1 MAFDP
6 SSTFDLD
13 AAGAITIDGAS
24 ITLGGDSDTAFDI
37 DTSTLD
43 IDSSGAVT
51 IDGATSLSVIGSGS
65 ATFGDDTEALVYDGS
80 GNVDFDSV
88 ALDIDS
94 SGAITID
101 GTSTVSIDGADDMN
115 FTITS
120 GTGGEDLTIQ
130 QIGANDSSI
139 IITAAGTGTDAVS
152 IDATAGDMLIAPNL
166 INGKTLTI
174 GPSSATQ
181 MVFTPHGTA
190 ANEKISLTNT
200 AGDATDAIA
209 VTATAGGIDI
219 GAGTVL
225 ALDGAGGIDIGK
237 AADVAIDIDSAALDI
252 DASGAVTVDSSAST
266 IAIGGNAVAQKIT
279 VGGDTGTRTEVE
291 LNAILVDVNAGSGG
305 VTIDGGGAISLDSG
319 AASNFTTTAGDITID
334 SEAGS
339 VNIDSGESA
348 TDSVRIVASHTDGG
362 IDVDAG
368 TNGINVDSTG
378 AISIGATNATAVTLG
393 RAGQTITMPGN
404 VDVNGTVFTI
414 DATNIMISESFATFC
429 SGSNIERDGGFMVE
443 SSSLSTGKGLGWDA
457 SIGRWGVDH
466 DLAYDAFS
474 IGADSAQGAYFALVL
489 DGTTYSHTTG
499 SAYAK
504 PGNIWIDGDDDI
516 WIYT

>member
-1 MAFDP
+1 
-6 SSTFDLD
+6 L
-13 AAGAITIDGAS
+13 
-24 ITLGGDSDTAFDI
+24 
-37 DTSTLD
+37 
-43 IDSSGAVT
+43 
-51 IDGATSLSVIGSGS
+51 
-65 ATFGDDTEALVYDGS
+65 TFGDDTEHLVYDGS

-88 ALDIDS
+88 GLDIDS

-190 ANEKISLTNT
+190 ANEKISLINT

-252 DASGAVTVDSSAST
+252 DASGA
-266 IAIGGNAVAQKIT
+266 IAI
-279 VGGDTGTRTEVE
+279 DTS
-291 LNAILVDVNAGSGG
+291 AGG
-305 VTIDGGGAISLDSG
+305 VSIDAA
-319 AASNFTTTAGDITID
+319 AASNFTTAGGAITID
-334 SEAGS
+334 GNAGISLKEAGTD
-339 VNIDSGESA
+339 VIAIDTARDILFSRTGGSSA
-348 TDSVRIVASHTDGG
+348 DPDVEFDGYVRFDGTTEVTDTTDSTSV
-362 IDVDAG
+362 
-368 TNGINVDSTG
+368 STG
-378 AISIGATNATAVTLG
+378 ALIVDGGVGIAKDLVVGGMVTAQEFHSEFVSASIMYMSGSNKFGDSIDDIHSFSGSIHQSGSFKLNDGNMTIADTL
-393 RAGQTITMPGN
+393 T
-404 VDVNGTVFTI
+404 
-414 DATNIMISESFATFC
+414 ATNIGAFNVSAIVMFP
-429 SGSNIERDGGFMVE
+429 
-443 SSSLSTGKGLGWDA
+443 SLSLNEP
-457 SIGRWGVDH
+457 
-466 DLAYDAFS
+466 L
-474 IGADSAQGAYFALVL
+474 
-489 DGTTYSHTTG
+489 
-499 SAYAK
+499 
-504 PGNIWIDGDDDI
+504 
-516 WIYT
+516 